1 MRKFARTHALAG
13 VSFTV
18 PSGKV
23 FGFIGPNG
31 AGKTTAIG
39 IMAGIDEPQ
48 SGDVLYDGVSMIQ
61 YPERFR
67 KHVGFMP
74 DSIPDSKDT
83 TVAEYFDFYVRAFGM
98 EKEAGAEALQR
109 VRKFARL
116 ETLDRKFLGE
126 LSKGMKQQVSL
137 ARILLHDPSI
147 LLLDEPAAGLDPRA
161 RMELGEAVKRLAEA
175 GKTIMDAIS
184 PSRRTTKHKS
194 ARLLPVSSE
203 PEVQSPRYAGRA
215 SFVFAPGAVN
225 GWVFSAVMMMFVSLI
240 SFEKSNFGV
249 VHFCFVMLFYVAL
262 TILIKDR
269 FVGLNL
275 SGFAVFSIVATI
287 FIMPSFLGAFDVGD
301 WCLYFTPFPSEK
313 DAVLTSLTLVF
324 AVASAALI
332 ALPMLKLIKV
342 WWGRGI
348 ENYEL

>member
-1 MRKFARTHALAG
+1 MQIEVRNLVRRFGRTHALAG
-13 VSFTV
+13 VSFSV

-83 TVAEYFDFYVRAFGM
+83 TVSEYLDFYVRAFGM
-98 EKEAGAEALQR
+98 DRKAGAEALER

-116 ETLDRKFLGE
+116 ETLEKKFLGD

-161 RMELGEAVKRLAEA
+161 RMELGEAVKRLAES
-175 GKTIMDAIS
+175 GKTILISSHILSELNEICDGVVIIEKGRIMSSGMLSDMSGDRDAESKSSLVLTYVDGATAEGQMELLGRFAPDAEVRRNGRDITLVTDNDEQERTIITGLVGAGS
-184 PSRRTTKHKS
+184 PVAVIRRTRIMPAMQDLFLHTTKG
-194 ARLLPVSSE
+194 
-203 PEVQSPRYAGRA
+203 EVQ
-215 SFVFAPGAVN
+215 
-225 GWVFSAVMMMFVSLI
+225 
-240 SFEKSNFGV
+240 
-249 VHFCFVMLFYVAL
+249 
-262 TILIKDR
+262 
-269 FVGLNL
+269 
-275 SGFAVFSIVATI
+275 
-287 FIMPSFLGAFDVGD
+287 
-301 WCLYFTPFPSEK
+301 
-313 DAVLTSLTLVF
+313 
-324 AVASAALI
+324 
-332 ALPMLKLIKV
+332 
-342 WWGRGI
+342 
-348 ENYEL
+348 